1 MTNRTYSRIFAVG
14 RLAKDSN
21 QTMGNDGRSAIHFPL
36 AVNHGMKQKDGSW
49 KDEATFF
56 NVDWWRKSEEQLQY
70 HKGEIV
76 AVSGEVMMRSYR
88 DRNGEEQKIL
98 AIRAD
103 EVTSFI
109 ERKDTASS
117 PYQPATKNRQPQ
129 PSSTAQQVAGQF
141 GGKVES
147 VETFA
152 DDDIPF

>member
-21 QTMGNDGRSAIHFPL
+21 QTIGNDGRSAIHFPL
-36 AVNHGMKQKDGSW
+36 AVNHCTKQKDGW

-56 NVDWWRKSEEQLQY
+56 NVDWWRKSDEQLQY

-109 ERKDTASS
+109 ERKDSAPST
-117 PYQPATKNRQPQ
+117 QNRQPQ

-147 VETFA
+147 VETFN

>member
-21 QTMGNDGRSAIHFPL
+21 QTIGNDGRSAIHFPL
-36 AVNHGMKQKDGSW
+36 AVNHGTKQKDGSW

-56 NVDWWRKSEEQLQY
+56 NVDWWRKSDEQLQY

-98 AIRAD
+98 VIRAD

-117 PYQPATKNRQPQ
+117 PYQPATQSN
-129 PSSTAQQVAGQF
+129 PSTPAQARSVAPGPLNGPVTDVDNF
-141 GGKVES
+141 K
-147 VETFA
+147 